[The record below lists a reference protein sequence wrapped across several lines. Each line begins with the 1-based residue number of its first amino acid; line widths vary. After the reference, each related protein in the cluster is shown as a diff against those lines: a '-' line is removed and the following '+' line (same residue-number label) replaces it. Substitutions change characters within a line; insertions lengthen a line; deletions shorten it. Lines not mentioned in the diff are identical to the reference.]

1 MQKELYWK
9 MYARLCA
16 GISDA
21 IDLLKDPNNTLYVSC
36 LLQKALNDAEELYL
50 SAEDTENRYEIP

>member
-1 MQKELYWK
+1 MEKELYWK

-21 IDLLKDPNNTLYVSC
+21 IDLLKEPNNTLYVSC

-50 SAEDTENRYEIP
+50 SAENEEDRDNIT

>member
-1 MQKELYWK
+1 MQEELYWK

-21 IDLLKDPNNTLYVSC
+21 IDLLKEPNNTLYVTC

-50 SAEDTENRYEIP
+50 SAENEEARDNIT